1 MSNNTQDHHDMKPQ
15 EIYTAKVMLSSKY
28 KRCYESQG
36 EFLYQT
42 MPTIVDRDITIH
54 GSIICEDPINGE
66 LNLNFFT
73 STIDNKAKAKN

>member
-54 GSIICEDPINGE
+54 GSIICEDPINAE

-73 STIDNKAKAKN
+73 STIDNKAKAKP